1 MQLGLRMD
9 IVPVKRS
16 CTISKNVRG
25 YNELQRVEHMSSV
38 VIEMK
43 SIRKQFPGVL
53 ALDDVSFQLME
64 GEVHALVGE
73 NGAGKSTLMKILSGV
88 YHQDSGSI
96 SYRGKEIRNLSTR
109 QVRDLGIST
118 IYQELNLCRNLDVAE
133 NIFLGK
139 EKIRTPLRVLDKKH
153 IHEEARKYLQ
163 LLDSAIDPSQLVD
176 RLSIAEQQIVE
187 IAKALSYESQVIVMD
202 EPTSSLTLKETGKLF
217 EIIGRLKEQG
227 RSVVFIS
234 HRLEEVFL
242 IADTATV
249 LRDGHH
255 IDTRNVKDLSYEEIV
270 KMMVGREIEKK
281 HAKTG
286 SRAKRRPEEEA
297 LMEVR
302 NFTVANLLHDIS
314 FKLYPGEILGFSGI
328 VGAGRTELMETIFG
342 LRGRD
347 RGEIRIHGRLTRVR
361 SPMDAIENG
370 IAMTS
375 EDRKNKSLFLNFNI
389 RENVT
394 ISFLKRMTK
403 SGYINSRKER
413 SFVSRFLD
421 SLNIRP
427 KDPEFPTF
435 TMSGGNQQKV
445 VIAKS
450 LSTEPEI
457 LIMDEPT
464 RGIDVGAKEEVYNII
479 RALAG
484 AGKSIVLVSSELPEI
499 LSLCDRIIVMNK
511 GSVVGELSNEE
522 ATEERIMALSV

>member
-1 MQLGLRMD
+1 
-9 IVPVKRS
+9 
-16 CTISKNVRG
+16 
-25 YNELQRVEHMSSV
+25 MSSAV
-38 VIEMK
+38 VEMK
-43 SIRKQFPGVL
+43 NIRKQFPGVL
-53 ALDDVSFQLME
+53 ALDEVSFQLIE

-73 NGAGKSTLMKILSGV
+73 NGAGKSTLMKILSGI

-96 SYRGKEIRNLSTR
+96 SYKGKEIRNLSTR

-118 IYQELNLCRNLDVAE
+118 IYQELNLCPNLDVAE

-139 EKIRTPLRVLDKKH
+139 ERIRTAFRVLDKKH
-153 IHEEARKYLQ
+153 IHEEARKYLR
-163 LLDSAIDPSQLVD
+163 LLDSAIDPYQFVD

-217 EIIGRLKEQG
+217 EIIRRLKEQG

-255 IDTRNVKDLSYEEIV
+255 IGTKNVKDLEYEEIV

-281 HAKTG
+281 HSKTG
-286 SRAKRRPEEEA
+286 TKVERKPGEEVLLEI
-297 LMEVR
+297 R
-302 NFTVANLLHDIS
+302 NFTVANLLNDIS

-328 VGAGRTELMETIFG
+328 VGAGRTELMETIYG

-347 RGEIRIHGRLTRVR
+347 RGEIAIHGKIARIR
-361 SPMDAIENG
+361 SPKDAIDNG
-370 IAMTS
+370 LAMTS
-375 EDRKNKSLFLNFNI
+375 EDRKHKSLFLNFNI
-389 RENVT
+389 RENMT
-394 ISFLKRMTK
+394 ISYLRRMTK
-403 SGYINSRKER
+403 NGYINSRKEKN
-413 SFVSRFLD
+413 FVLKFLD
-421 SLNIRP
+421 SLNIKP

-479 RALAG
+479 RTLAG
-484 AGKSIVLVSSELPEI
+484 AGKSIILVSSELPEI

-511 GSVVGELSNEE
+511 GSIVGELSNEE

>member
-1 MQLGLRMD
+1 
-9 IVPVKRS
+9 
-16 CTISKNVRG
+16 
-25 YNELQRVEHMSSV
+25 MSSV
-38 VIEMK
+38 VVEMK
-43 SIRKQFPGVL
+43 NIRKQFPGVL
-53 ALDDVSFQLME
+53 ALDDVSFQLIE

-73 NGAGKSTLMKILSGV
+73 NGAGKSTLMKILSGI
-88 YHQDSGSI
+88 YHQDSGII
-96 SYRGKEIRNLSTR
+96 SYRGREMRSLNTR

-139 EKIRTPLRVLDKKH
+139 EKVTALKVLDKKH
-153 IHEEARKYLQ
+153 IHDEARKYLSM
-163 LLDSAIDPSQLVD
+163 LDSSIDPSQLVD
-176 RLSIAEQQIVE
+176 RLSIAEQQIIE

-217 EIIGRLKEQG
+217 EIIRRLKEQG

-242 IADTATV
+242 IADTASV
-249 LRDGHH
+249 LRDGRH
-255 IDTRNVKDLSYEEIV
+255 IGTKNVKDLAYEEIV

-281 HAKTG
+281 HTKTG
-286 SRAKRRPEEEA
+286 TRVERKKGEEA
-297 LMEVR
+297 LLEVS
-302 NFTVANLLHDIS
+302 NFTVTDLLNDIS

-342 LRGRD
+342 LRSRI
-347 RGEIRIHGRLTRVR
+347 RGEIRLKGRLTQIR
-361 SPMDAIENG
+361 SPKDAIENG
-370 IAMTS
+370 LAMTS
-375 EDRKNKSLFLNFNI
+375 EDRKSKSLFLNFNI

-394 ISFLKRMTK
+394 ISFLRRMTK
-403 SGYINSRKER
+403 SGFISSPREKK
-413 SFVSRFLD
+413 FVTKFFTT
-421 SLNIRP
+421 LNIKP
-427 KDPEFPTF
+427 KDTEFPAL

-464 RGIDVGAKEEVYNII
+464 RGIDVGAKEEVYGII
-479 RALAG
+479 KALAA
-484 AGKSIVLVSSELPEI
+484 AGKSIILVSSELPEI
-499 LSLCDRIIVMNK
+499 LSLSDRIIVMNK

-522 ATEERIMALSV
+522 ATEERIMAMSV